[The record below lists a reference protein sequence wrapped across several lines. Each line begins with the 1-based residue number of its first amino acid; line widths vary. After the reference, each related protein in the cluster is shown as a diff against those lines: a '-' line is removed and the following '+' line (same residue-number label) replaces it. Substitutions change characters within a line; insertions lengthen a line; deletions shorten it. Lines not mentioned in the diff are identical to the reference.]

1 MGNSQSMNQH
11 INFEDVQSILSS
23 SAKPLLINT
32 LSVMDQGCLI
42 HNSLPAAEEETV
54 VNSLL
59 QNRQTSV
66 NMVVYGK
73 NANDMTAYTKHQ
85 QLLKMGF
92 SRCYLYPGGLF
103 EWLLLQDIYG
113 PEEFPTTS
121 KELDILKYK
130 PMRGL
135 ASHVNLLEYT

>member
-1 MGNSQSMNQH
+1 
-11 INFEDVQSILSS
+11 
-23 SAKPLLINT
+23 
-32 LSVMDQGCLI
+32 MDQGCLI